1 MTTPRCPICHN
12 RYSGQRIPYIL
23 QPCSHGL
30 CKTCA
35 DEYIIRRD
43 STSCPTC
50 RATILRHTVNY
61 DLKEMCTQTL
71 EGWKEELMESL
82 CKTPGI
88 PVTIEDSI
96 LPAAQLIVHRVNLN
110 RDLHG
115 SLVTLVRNTTSE
127 DAYSWV
133 DALQFPADWEVER
146 KLSKLL
152 RHHEFLD
159 KYSAGWVLE
168 FI

>member
-30 CKTCA
+30 CKLCA
-35 DEYIIRRD
+35 DEYIIRRE

-61 DLKEMCTQTL
+61 DLKEMCTKSL
-71 EGWKEELMESL
+71 EGWKEVLMESL

-88 PVTIEDSI
+88 DVTIEDSI
-96 LPAAQLIVHRVNLN
+96 LPAAQIIVN
-110 RDLHG
+110 RITGNRNVHE
-115 SLVTLVRNTTSE
+115 SLVTLVRNSSTD
-127 DAYSWV
+127 DAFGWV
-133 DALQFPADWEVER
+133 DALQFPTDWEVER
-146 KLSKLL
+146 KLSKLI
-152 RHHEFLD
+152 RHHEFLE

>member
-12 RYSGQRIPYIL
+12 RYNGQRIPYVL

-30 CKTCA
+30 CKNCA
-35 DEYIIRRD
+35 DEYIVRRG

-96 LPAAQLIVHRVNLN
+96 LPAAALIVNRVSLN
-110 RDLHG
+110 RDLHD
-115 SLVTLVRNTTSE
+115 SLVTLVRNTSSE
-127 DAYSWV
+127 EAYNWV
-133 DALQFPADWEVER
+133 DALQFPSDWEVER
-146 KLSKLL
+146 KLSKLI

>member
-12 RYSGQRIPYIL
+12 RYSGQRIPYVL

-30 CKTCA
+30 CKQCA
-35 DEYIIRRD
+35 EEYIVRRD
-43 STSCPTC
+43 NSSCPTC

-61 DLKEMCTQTL
+61 DLKEMCTQSL

-96 LPAAQLIVHRVNLN
+96 LPVAQLIVNRVNLN
-110 RDLHG
+110 RNIHDA
-115 SLVTLVRNTTSE
+115 LVTLVRNTNPE

-133 DALQFPADWEVER
+133 DALQFPSDWEVER

>member
-1 MTTPRCPICHN
+1 MTTPRCPICLK

-30 CKTCA
+30 CKQCA
-35 DEYIIRRD
+35 DEYIVRRE

-61 DLKEMCTQTL
+61 DLKEVCTGSL
-71 EGWKEELMESL
+71 EGWKEALMESL
-82 CKTPGI
+82 CKTPGVH
-88 PVTIEDSI
+88 VTIEDSI
-96 LPAAQLIVHRVNLN
+96 LPAAQLIVN
-110 RDLHG
+110 RISGNRNFHD
-115 SLVTLVRNTTSE
+115 SLITLVRNSSTD

-133 DALQFPADWEVER
+133 EALQFPADWEVER
-146 KLSKLL
+146 KLTKLI
-152 RHHEFLD
+152 RHHEFLE